1 MAMNVLTN
9 VNFNQN
15 EVQNLVLQNLAVAP
29 SSPKEGF
36 TYYDTTLKK
45 VRNWNGEQW
54 ISGGSDAPA
63 RVVGTVGEGGTV
75 TDLPTSSVGVGDT
88 YVVVK
93 AGTYASQAAKV
104 KDMFIANSSAPTWL
118 YVPSG
123 DDGNV
128 YKYSV
133 NNPVLTGSGGVSEW
147 TVTHNLD
154 NQYPIVQVYEV
165 ESGEM
170 VLADVEAV
178 SENELKIKINAA
190 SVEADTYK
198 VVVMG

>member
-1 MAMNVLTN
+1 MNILVN
-9 VNFNQN
+9 VNCNQN
-15 EVQNLVLQNLAVAP
+15 EVQNAVIQNLAVAP
-29 SSPKEGF
+29 SNPKEGQI
-36 TYYDTTLKK
+36 YYDTAAKKLKT
-45 VRNWNGEQW
+45 WDGEKW
-54 ISGGSDAPA
+54 VDGGSDAPT

-75 TDLPTSSVGVGDT
+75 TDLPTSSVSVGDT

-93 AGTYASQAAKV
+93 AGTYASQTAKV

-128 YKYSV
+128 YKYSA
-133 NNPVLTGSGGVSEW
+133 NNPVLTGSGSVSEW
-147 TVTHNLD
+147 TVTHNLG
-154 NQYPIVQVYEV
+154 NKYPIVQVYEAAG
-165 ESGEM
+165 GEM

>member
-1 MAMNVLTN
+1 MNILTS
-9 VNFNQN
+9 VNLNQN
-15 EVQNLVLQNLAVAP
+15 EVQNVVIQNLAVAP
-29 SSPKEGF
+29 SEPKEGQI
-36 TYYDTTLKK
+36 YYDTAAKKLKT
-45 VRNWNGEQW
+45 WDGEKW
-54 ISGGSDAPA
+54 VDGGSDAPA
-63 RVVGTVGEGGTV
+63 RMVGSVGEGGTV
-75 TDLPTSSVGVGDT
+75 TDLPTSSVSVGDT

-104 KDMFIANSSAPTWL
+104 GDMFIANSSAPTWL

-128 YKYSV
+128 YKYSA

-147 TVTHNLD
+147 TVT
-154 NQYPIVQVYEV
+154 QYPIVQVYEAAG
-165 ESGEM
+165 GEM

>member
-1 MAMNVLTN
+1 MNILTS
-9 VNFNQN
+9 VNLNQN
-15 EVQNLVLQNLAVAP
+15 EVQNVVIQNLAVAP
-29 SSPKEGF
+29 SNPKEGQI
-36 TYYDTTLKK
+36 YYDTAAKKLKT
-45 VRNWNGEQW
+45 WDGEKW
-54 ISGGSDAPA
+54 VDGGSDAPA
-63 RVVGTVGEGGTV
+63 RMVGSVGEGGTV
-75 TDLPTSSVGVGDT
+75 TDLPTSSVSVGDT

-104 KDMFIANSSAPTWL
+104 GDMFIANSSAPTWL

-128 YKYSV
+128 YKYSA

-154 NQYPIVQVYEV
+154 NKYPIVQVYEV

>member
-1 MAMNVLTN
+1 MNVLTN
-9 VNFNQN
+9 VNYNQN
-15 EVQNLVLQNLAVAP
+15 EVQNVVIQNLAVAP
-29 SSPKEGF
+29 SNPKEGQI
-36 TYYDTTLKK
+36 YYDTAAKKLKT
-45 VRNWNGEQW
+45 WDGEKW
-54 ISGGSDAPA
+54 VGGGSDAPA
-63 RVVGTVGEGGTV
+63 RMVGSVGEGGTV
-75 TDLPTSSVGVGDT
+75 TDLPTSSVSVGDT

-104 KDMFIANSSAPTWL
+104 GDMFIANSSAPTWL

-128 YKYSV
+128 YKYSA
-133 NNPVLTGSGGVSEW
+133 NNPVLAGLGGVSEW
-147 TVTHNLD
+147 TVTHNLG
-154 NQYPIVQVYEV
+154 NKYPIVQVYEAAG
-165 ESGEM
+165 GEM

-190 SVEADTYK
+190 NVEADTYK

>member
-1 MAMNVLTN
+1 MNILTS
-9 VNFNQN
+9 VNLNQN
-15 EVQNLVLQNLAVAP
+15 EVQNVVIQNLAVAP
-29 SSPKEGF
+29 SEPKEGQM
-36 TYYDTTLKK
+36 YYDTTAKK
-45 VRNWNGEQW
+45 VKTWDGEKW
-54 ISGGSDAPA
+54 VSGGSEAPA
-63 RVVGTVGEGGTV
+63 RIVGSVGEGGTV
-75 TDLPTSSVGVGDT
+75 TDLPTSSVNIGDT

-93 AGTYASQAAKV
+93 AGTYNSQAAKIG
-104 KDMFIANSSAPTWL
+104 DMFIASSATPEWL

-128 YKYSV
+128 YKYSA

-147 TVTHNLD
+147 TVTHNLG
-154 NQYPIVQVYEV
+154 NKYPIVQVYEAAG
-165 ESGEM
+165 GEM

>member
-1 MAMNVLTN
+1 MNILTS
-9 VNFNQN
+9 VNLNQN
-15 EVQNLVLQNLAVAP
+15 EVQNVVIQNLAVAP
-29 SSPKEGF
+29 SEPKEGQI
-36 TYYDTTLKK
+36 YYDTTLKK
-45 VRNWNGEQW
+45 VRTWNGEQW
-54 ISGGSDAPA
+54 ISGGTDAIK
-63 RVVGTVGEGGTV
+63 RIVGTVGEGGTV
-75 TDLPTSSVGVGDT
+75 ADLPTSSVNEGDI

-93 AGTYASQAAKV
+93 KGTYASQAAKV
-104 KDMFIANSSAPTWL
+104 GDMFIAGSSASIWL

-128 YKYSV
+128 YKYSA

-147 TVTHNLD
+147 TVTHNLG
-154 NQYPIVQVYEV
+154 NKYPIVQVYEV

>member
-1 MAMNVLTN
+1 MNILTS

-15 EVQNLVLQNLAVAP
+15 EVQNVVIQNLAVAP
-29 SSPKEGF
+29 SEPKEGQI
-36 TYYDTTLKK
+36 YYDTTLKK
-45 VRNWNGEQW
+45 VRTWNGERW
-54 ISGGSDAPA
+54 ISGGTDAIK
-63 RVVGTVGEGGTV
+63 RIVGTVGEGGTV
-75 TDLPTSSVGVGDT
+75 ADLPTSSVNEGDI

-93 AGTYASQAAKV
+93 KGTYASQAAKV
-104 KDMFIANSSAPTWL
+104 GDMFIAGSSASIWL

-128 YKYSV
+128 YKYSA

-147 TVTHNLD
+147 TVTHNLG
-154 NQYPIVQVYEV
+154 NKYPIVQVYEV
-165 ESGEM
+165 ESSEM